1 MSNKLINWIIF
12 VILCFI
18 WGSSFILMKYSKD
31 ALSASQIAALRIF
44 AAGVVFI
51 IPAAIYLKELTSKQI
66 LYAIT
71 AGAVGNLIPAF
82 LFAIAIVKNIDSS
95 LAAIFNSL
103 TPIFVV
109 VIGILFYKDKIKAN
123 KMLGVLI
130 GFAGLCLLVLT
141 QQKVSFDNFTYSL
154 LIVFATILYGLNV
167 NIVSHNLK
175 NVNPLHSAT
184 ISLGFMTIP
193 SAIVLW
199 QQHFFELDFGVSEI
213 RNAVV
218 ASALLGI
225 VGSAI
230 ATALFYILVKRAG
243 GLFASLVTY
252 GIPFVAII
260 WGMADGEIINWVEFL
275 CLGIILLGVYLAN
288 RPDKKEAI
296 DLLKDLGK

>member
-1 MSNKLINWIIF
+1 MSNKFINWTFFIL
-12 VILCFI
+12 LCFI

-31 ALSASQIAALRIF
+31 ALSASQIAAMRIF
-44 AAGVVFI
+44 SAGLVFI
-51 IPAAIYLKELTSKQI
+51 IPAAIYLKELTKKQI

-71 AGAVGNLIPAF
+71 AGIVGNLVPAF

-103 TPIFVV
+103 TPIFVAL
-109 VIGILFYKDKIKAN
+109 IGITIFKDKIKAN
-123 KMLGVLI
+123 KLLGVLI

-154 LIVFATILYGLNV
+154 LIVLATALYGLNV
-167 NIVSHNLK
+167 NIVSHKLK
-175 NVNPLHSAT
+175 NVNPLHTAT

-199 QQHFFELDFGVSEI
+199 QQHFFELDFSIPVI
-213 RNAVV
+213 RNAVI
-218 ASALLGI
+218 ASALLGV

-230 ATALFYILVKRAG
+230 ATAFFYMLVKRAG

-260 WGMADGEIINWVEFL
+260 WGMADGEIINSVEIV

-288 RPDKKEAI
+288 RPEKISSASTRP
-296 DLLKDLGK
+296 

>member
-1 MSNKLINWIIF
+1 MSNKLINWILFIL
-12 VILCFI
+12 LCFI

-44 AAGVVFI
+44 SAGIVFI
-51 IPAAIYLKELTSKQI
+51 IPAAIYLKELTKKQI

-71 AGAVGNLIPAF
+71 AGIVGNLIPAF

-103 TPIFVV
+103 TPIFVAL
-109 VIGILFYKDKIKAN
+109 IGITMFKDKIKAN
-123 KMLGVLI
+123 KMLGVFI

-154 LIVFATILYGLNV
+154 LIVLATALYGLNV
-167 NIVSHNLK
+167 NIVAHKLK
-175 NVNPLHSAT
+175 NVNPLHTAT

-199 QQHFFELDFGVSEI
+199 QQQFFELDFSTPVI
-213 RNAVV
+213 RNAVI

-230 ATALFYILVKRAG
+230 ATAFFYMLVKRAG

-260 WGMADGEIINWVEFL
+260 WGMADGEIINWVEFV

-288 RPDKKEAI
+288 RPEKTNSSA
-296 DLLKDLGK
+296 

>member
-1 MSNKLINWIIF
+1 MSNKLINWILFIL
-12 VILCFI
+12 LCFI

-44 AAGVVFI
+44 SAGLVFI
-51 IPAAIYLKELTSKQI
+51 IPAAIYLKELTKKQI

-71 AGAVGNLIPAF
+71 AGIVGNLVPAF

-103 TPIFVV
+103 TPIFVAL
-109 VIGILFYKDKIKAN
+109 IGITIFKDKIKAN
-123 KMLGVLI
+123 KLLGVVI

-154 LIVFATILYGLNV
+154 LIVLATALYGLNV
-167 NIVSHNLK
+167 NIVAHKLK
-175 NVNPLHSAT
+175 NVNPLHTAT

-199 QQHFFELDFGVSEI
+199 QQHFFELDFSTPVI
-213 RNAVV
+213 RNAVI
-218 ASALLGI
+218 ASVLLGI

-230 ATALFYILVKRAG
+230 ATAFFYMLVKRAG

-260 WGMADGEIINWVEFL
+260 WGMADGEIINSVEIV

-288 RPDKKEAI
+288 RPEKI
-296 DLLKDLGK
+296 NSVTTRP